1 MKEHDPGRDMEMYK
15 PGVHGTSQQ
24 GARAQ
29 SAQKAE
35 KQSVE

>member
-1 MKEHDPGRDMEMYK
+1 MKEHGLGGGTEIYK

-35 KQSVE
+35 K